1 MAHPSRRKGNR
12 FEREI
17 VNDAEDAGVPGER
30 AYASNGRAL
39 GHTENV
45 DCLIGGYRVQAKRRK
60 KIAGYMTP
68 DADVDIQIIRGDR
81 GDTLA
86 VLPYETLLDLIRR
99 ARKNEK

>member
-17 VNDAEDAGVPGER
+17 VNDAEAVGVSGER
-30 AYASNGRAL
+30 AYGSNGRAL

-60 KIAGYMTP
+60 NIAGYMTP
-68 DADVDIQIIRGDR
+68 DEDVDIQVIRGDR

-86 VLPYETLLDLIRR
+86 VMPYDTLLKLIRL
-99 ARKNEK
+99 ARKNQK